1 MCALIINF
9 IRTIVVNKKKIKEK
23 TIEAILFSSS
33 TITSLTV
40 LLIVIFL
47 FKEGLGLFNTSPY
60 EPNHILAVHE
70 ENPVKNLSSKQ
81 VKNIFDQ
88 QITNWSSLGG
98 KNDTILLLTFGELTN
113 YTSEEELGPNFEN
126 VPAKIDSVISANP
139 NVIAYFPDTYFPKDF
154 DGTVLQ
160 QEGVTLS
167 NFLTGREWIPTATP
181 AAQFGVLPLILG
193 TLWVSFGAILLA
205 LPIGLAV
212 SIYLAE
218 VANMRL
224 RNFLKPVIELLAGIP
239 SVVYGFFGL
248 VVIVPFIRDVFNL
261 PVGETALAG
270 MIILAIM
277 ALPTIITISE
287 DALRT
292 TPTSLKEAS
301 LALGASRWQTM
312 VRVTIPY
319 SLSGITA
326 ASILG
331 IGRAIGE
338 TMAVLMVTGNA
349 SVMPS
354 SILEPVRTIPA
365 TIAAELGEAPFGG
378 VHFKALFALGIIL
391 FLITFI
397 FNQLVDYV
405 KHRRRQVLG

>member
-1 MCALIINF
+1 MIK
-9 IRTIVVNKKKIKEK
+9 TKKIKEK
-23 TIEAILFSSS
+23 TVEGVLFTSS
-33 TITSLTV
+33 TITSITV

-47 FKEGLGLFNTSPY
+47 FKEGLGIFHSTAY
-60 EPNHILAVHE
+60 EPDHVLAIHKT
-70 ENPVKNLSSKQ
+70 NPVRKLTSTE

-88 QITNWSSLGG
+88 QITNWIAVGG
-98 KNDTILLLTFGELTN
+98 KNDTIILFTLGEITN
-113 YTSEEELGPNFEN
+113 YTTEEELGAEFEN
-126 VPAKIDSVISANP
+126 VPAKVDSIMNANP
-139 NVIAYFPDTYFPKDF
+139 GMIGFFHEKYFPKNYSGIILNQDKI
-154 DGTVLQ
+154 
-160 QEGVTLS
+160 TLS
-167 NFLTGREWIPTATP
+167 NFIGGREWIPTATP

-193 TLWVSFGAILLA
+193 TLWVSLGAILLA

-212 SIYLAE
+212 SIYMAE
-218 VANMRL
+218 VAGMRL
-224 RNFLKPVIELLAGIP
+224 RNILKPVIELLAGIP

-248 VVIVPFIRDVFNL
+248 VVLVPFIRDTFNL

-292 TPTSLKEAS
+292 TPVSLKEAS

-319 SLSGITA
+319 AMSGITT

-349 SVMPS
+349 SVIPT

-378 VHFKALFALGIIL
+378 THFKALFALGIIL
-391 FLITFI
+391 FLITLA
-397 FNQLVDYV
+397 FNLIVDYV
-405 KHRRRQVLG
+405 KLRRKKLMS